1 MTYQETLDYLY
12 TQTPVFQ
19 RDGAS
24 AYKPGLD
31 TARALSAAFGD
42 PHRRYRAVHVGGTN
56 GKGSTAHTLAAIF
69 RSAGLRT
76 GLYTSPHLLDFRE
89 RIRVDGEMISRDAV
103 VDFVERYLA
112 MPDVKARHPSFF
124 ELTMTMAFEWFA
136 LREVDI
142 AVVEVGLGGRL
153 DSTNIIMPELSVITN
168 ISKDHTAFLGDTLRE
183 IAVEKA
189 GIIKP
194 GVPVVVG
201 EAEGDVLRVFEDAA
215 ARAGSPL
222 VMAVPV
228 VAREM
233 DGGWLYEGCGM
244 DGGDVYGELGGEFQP
259 RNAATVLAAVRTLG
273 LPQVTADAVRAGF
286 AGVCG
291 LTGLRGRLTTLC
303 CAPYTLVCDTGH
315 NPGAWQYLGAHLA
328 GVKAPR
334 KTVVVG
340 FAADKDV
347 DTILSMMPRDA
358 RYLFTKPSGNR
369 GLDAAELAR
378 MAGRHGLR
386 GETAETVADAVARV
400 CSEAVDGEYIF
411 VGGSNFVV
419 ADLLAVWEK
428 DQAIS

>member
-112 MPDVKARHPSFF
+112 MPDVKDRHPSFF

-347 DTILSMMPRDA
+347 DTILSMMPRDT

-400 CSEAVDGEYIF
+400 RSEAVDGEYIF

>member
-112 MPDVKARHPSFF
+112 MPDVKDRHPSFF

-168 ISKDHTAFLGDTLRE
+168 ISKDHTAFLGDTLQE

-400 CSEAVDGEYIF
+400 RSEAVDGEYIF

>member
-112 MPDVKARHPSFF
+112 MPDVKDRHPSFF

-222 VMAVPV
+222 VMAGPG
-228 VAREM
+228 VAREL

-273 LPQVTADAVRAGF
+273 LPQVTAEAVRAGF

>member
-112 MPDVKARHPSFF
+112 MPDVKDRHPSFF

-233 DGGWLYEGCGM
+233 DGGWL
-244 DGGDVYGELGGEFQP
+244 
-259 RNAATVLAAVRTLG
+259 
-273 LPQVTADAVRAGF
+273 
-286 AGVCG
+286 
-291 LTGLRGRLTTLC
+291 
-303 CAPYTLVCDTGH
+303 
-315 NPGAWQYLGAHLA
+315 
-328 GVKAPR
+328 
-334 KTVVVG
+334 
-340 FAADKDV
+340 
-347 DTILSMMPRDA
+347 
-358 RYLFTKPSGNR
+358 
-369 GLDAAELAR
+369 
-378 MAGRHGLR
+378 
-386 GETAETVADAVARV
+386 
-400 CSEAVDGEYIF
+400 
-411 VGGSNFVV
+411 
-419 ADLLAVWEK
+419 
-428 DQAIS
+428 

>member
-42 PHRRYRAVHVGGTN
+42 PHLRYRAVHVGGTN

-112 MPDVKARHPSFF
+112 MPDVKDRHPSFF

-369 GLDAAELAR
+369 GLDAAELVR

-400 CSEAVDGEYIF
+400 RSEAVDGEYIF

>member
-112 MPDVKARHPSFF
+112 MPDVKDRHPSFF

-400 CSEAVDGEYIF
+400 RSEAVDGEYIF

-428 DQAIS
+428 YQAIS

>member
-89 RIRVDGEMISRDAV
+89 RIRVDGEMISRGAV

-112 MPDVKARHPSFF
+112 MPDVKDRHPSFF

>member
-112 MPDVKARHPSFF
+112 MPDVKDRHPSFF

-215 ARAGSPL
+215 ARAGSTL

>member
-42 PHRRYRAVHVGGTN
+42 PHLRYRAVHVGGTN

-103 VDFVERYLA
+103 VEFVERYLA
-112 MPDVKARHPSFF
+112 MPDVKDLHPSFF

>member
-112 MPDVKARHPSFF
+112 MPDVKDRHPSFF

-369 GLDAAELAR
+369 GLDAAELVR

-400 CSEAVDGEYIF
+400 RSEAVDEEYIF

>member
-42 PHRRYRAVHVGGTN
+42 PHLRYRAVHVGGTN
-56 GKGSTAHTLAAIF
+56 GKGSTEHTLAAIF

-112 MPDVKARHPSFF
+112 MPDVKDLHPSFF

>member
-112 MPDVKARHPSFF
+112 MPDVKDLHPSFF

-168 ISKDHTAFLGDTLRE
+168 ISKDHTAFLGDTLQE

-400 CSEAVDGEYIF
+400 RSEAVDGEYIF

>member
-112 MPDVKARHPSFF
+112 MPDVKDRHPSFF

-378 MAGRHGLR
+378 MDGRHGLR

-400 CSEAVDGEYIF
+400 RSEAVDGEYIF

>member
-112 MPDVKARHPSFF
+112 MPDVKDRHPSFF

-136 LREVDI
+136 LRKVDI

>member
-112 MPDVKARHPSFF
+112 MPDVKDRHPSFF

-369 GLDAAELAR
+369 GLDAAELEI
-378 MAGRHGLR
+378 GRASCR
-386 GETAETVADAVARV
+386 ERV
-400 CSEAVDGEYIF
+400 
-411 VGGSNFVV
+411 
-419 ADLLAVWEK
+419 
-428 DQAIS
+428 

>member
-112 MPDVKARHPSFF
+112 MPDVKDRHPSFF

-168 ISKDHTAFLGDTLRE
+168 ISKDHTAFLGDTLQE

-189 GIIKP
+189 GIIKR

-378 MAGRHGLR
+378 MASRHGLR
-386 GETAETVADAVARV
+386 GETAETVADAVACVR
-400 CSEAVDGEYIF
+400 SEAVDGEYIF